1 MTQTRASARRRW
13 PKMTYEEYLCAPDI
27 PEHTEWVNG
36 EVVEMMSVS
45 KAHAEV
51 HGFLL
56 QRLWA
61 FLAGEKLA
69 RVYFDPFHMR
79 VSPDAN
85 GRAPD
90 IIVVLNQHRSRVGDK
105 FVDGPADIVVEIV
118 SPGTEAVDRGDKF
131 YEYER
136 GGVPEY
142 WIIDPVRQLAEF
154 YVRDSHGFFRSAN
167 VPPEGDFDSTVLP
180 GFRLHVEDLWD
191 LDDDSV
197 DPPSKS

>member
-1 MTQTRASARRRW
+1 
-13 PKMTYEEYLCAPDI
+13 MTYEEYLCAPDI
-27 PEHTEWVNG
+27 PEHTEWVKG

-61 FLAGEKLA
+61 FLAGERLA
-69 RVYFDPFHMR
+69 RVYFDPFQMR
-79 VSPDAN
+79 VAPDAN

-180 GFRLHVEDLWD
+180 GFRLRVEDLWD
-191 LDDDSV
+191 LDDSV